1 MVQLMKSSNNL
12 LLFITYHKISFPTKI
27 IGFRQAIV
35 DLLSTL
41 SPLYMFNYSF
51 SRCLKWT
58 FTEAFIKKKSI
69 FGNEI
74 LNYSMKTLFETQLN
88 YKS

>member
-1 MVQLMKSSNNL
+1 MRSSNNL

-27 IGFRQAIV
+27 IGFRHAIV

-41 SPLYMFNYSF
+41 SPLYMFTYSF

-58 FTEAFIKKKSI
+58 FTEALLKKSI
-69 FGNEI
+69 FGDEI
-74 LNYSMKTLFETQLN
+74 LSYFMKTLFETQLN